1 MAAGTSKKSGKG
13 RSSAQPKGAS
23 RPVKRPERS
32 RQRTAAKAGKGGG
45 ARSAKPK
52 RGKTTAPQRASAAKR
67 AGARTAPQARGRAA
81 ATKPA
86 PRRAAASS
94 RKTSPKASA
103 RPSTKTITK
112 QQRRNAA
119 ATKHARELTR
129 QGRER
134 AAALKEREKL
144 KAAKERERAAALK
157 EREKLKAAKER
168 ERLKAAKE
176 RERAAALK
184 ERERAA
190 AAKEAQRQK
199 ALRERERERAAAARE
214 AQRQKALRERERA
227 AAAREAQRQKALKER
242 ERVAAA
248 REAQRQKALKEREKL
263 KAAKEREKLKA
274 AKAVELARRAKERA
288 AQLERTRQLREAE
301 KERLRLAREAE
312 KERLRLEKEAEKER
326 LRLEKEAEKER
337 ERLARETERLARE
350 AEREAYRKA
359 KEAERERLRA
369 EREAA
374 RKLREGKVAKESKR
388 AARAGVGRTSGPL
401 YTAAAIPNQAGTSRR
416 VASISDST
424 SKFANLRSVE
434 ELAKAVVRGEIAPAE
449 EPVAAAPP
457 PPPPPERIDERYALI
472 LERLE
477 KAGGEFQKEYRE
489 SFEMSWIYHDS
500 ALEGVVY
507 TYPELKL
514 AMDPS
519 SPVVEDASLQPAV
532 TEIRRHKQ
540 AIDYAYELADKKRV
554 PLTVDAVK
562 KLYLIL
568 RPEDGDLKNVKY
580 RKDIPQHR
588 LYFHEY
594 AQPDKIAIK
603 VRQVIDWINGPE
615 PKKLKNP
622 LRIAVR
628 AHFDLLRVF
637 PFSNDSGKVA
647 RLLMNVLLMRSGYP
661 PAIIHAAERQRYYET
676 LKGALPTLI
685 NMCQEAIQNGMLSIE
700 KRLEEH
706 ETKLRPFGG

>member
-144 KAAKERERAAALK
+144 KAAKERE
-157 EREKLKAAKER
+157 
-168 ERLKAAKE
+168 
-176 RERAAALK
+176 
-184 ERERAA
+184 
-190 AAKEAQRQK
+190 
-199 ALRERERERAAAARE
+199 
-214 AQRQKALRERERA
+214 
-227 AAAREAQRQKALKER
+227 
-242 ERVAAA
+242 
-248 REAQRQKALKEREKL
+248 
-263 KAAKEREKLKA
+263 KLKA

-301 KERLRLAREAE
+301 KERLRLAR
-312 KERLRLEKEAEKER
+312 EAEKER